1 MNKNIL
7 ELFKIKYPIIQ
18 AGMVWVSGAKLAAAV
33 SNCGCLGLIGSGSM
47 KPDLLREHIN
57 KVRLLTN
64 NSFGVNIPLS
74 RGDVDDLIQVVLEEN
89 VKIIFTSSGSP
100 DKFTPILKNNGC
112 VVVQV
117 VSNVKQAKKSEL
129 AGCDA
134 IVAEGYEAGGH
145 NGKDELTTFSL
156 VPQVVDSVNIP
167 VIAAGGIADGRGMLA
182 AFSLGAS
189 GVQIGTLFAAST
201 ESSAHINYK
210 NAIVSSK
217 DNSTQIFLRR
227 YSPIRAIKNSIVNQI
242 LEAESKCLSD
252 DEIKKLIDQKRE
264 MRGIFEGNIDEGFL
278 EVGQSAGLVKEIKP
292 VKKII
297 QDLIEVYN
305 KYLGNLQCLEQLF

>member
-1 MNKNIL
+1 MNKKIL
-7 ELFKIKYPIIQ
+7 KLFNIKYPIIQ

-47 KPDLLREHIN
+47 KPNLLREHIN
-57 KVRLLTN
+57 KVRSLTS

-74 RGDVDDLIQVVLEEN
+74 RGDVDDLINVVLEEK

-100 DKFTPILKNNGC
+100 EKFTNILKKNGC

-134 IVAEGYEAGGH
+134 VVAEGYEAGGH

-189 GVQIGTLFAAST
+189 GVQIGTLFAASE

-210 NAIVSSK
+210 NAIISSQ

-227 YSPIRAIKNSIVNQI
+227 YSPVRAIKNSIVNQI
-242 LEAESKCLSD
+242 LLAESKCLSD
-252 DEIKKLIDQKRE
+252 DEIKKIIGEKRE
-264 MRGIFEGNIDEGFL
+264 MKGIFEGNLDEGFL
-278 EVGQSAGLVKEIKP
+278 EMGQSAGLIKEIKS
-292 VKKII
+292 VKDII
-297 QDLIEVYN
+297 QDLINVYN
-305 KYLGNLQCLEQLF
+305 QYLSNLQSLEKPF